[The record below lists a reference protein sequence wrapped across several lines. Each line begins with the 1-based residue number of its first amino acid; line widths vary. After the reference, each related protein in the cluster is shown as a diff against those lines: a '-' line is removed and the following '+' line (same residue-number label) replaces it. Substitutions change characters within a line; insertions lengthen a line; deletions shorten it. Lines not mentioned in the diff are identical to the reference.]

1 MPPLPGGE
9 FSVISGVL
17 FNSPLRR
24 GADIVGGVVVP
35 NIYFPA
41 SIYISIIAIK
51 YIKKQK
57 GNNFM
62 KYKKQ
67 QVEFLNWELGVFF
80 HFGIRTFYEG
90 HRDWDM
96 KEMPLNGFMPK
107 NLDCG
112 QWMRVI
118 KEAGAKYA
126 ILVCKHHDG
135 YANWPSEYTEYSVKN
150 TPWKNGEGDVVKE
163 FTDACRE
170 YGIKVG
176 LYYSPAEFGSKDKD
190 KKDYDEYFI
199 NQVSELLS
207 NYGKIDYLWF
217 DGCGSENHKYDEK
230 RIVGV
235 IRKLQPDILIFNM
248 WDPDT
253 RWVGNESG
261 YAHMPNYLT
270 VNSTSFSVMTEPGN
284 KEALSSDRF
293 LPVECDFRMRLR
305 NWFYSDQ
312 DEHTVKSLEEL
323 VGNYYYSVGRG
334 ANMLINIGPDR
345 DGHIP
350 KKDGDRLIELGRYI
364 KESFA
369 DPIAFDLSKGDNNNY
384 ICKLKEPAVI
394 NHCVLGESDEKL
406 GIVEEFSIKAYP
418 YDYGQPI
425 TVYNGKTIGHKAI
438 CQFPA
443 FFTEKIEITIEK
455 NRACEESE
463 EDKKDKKEKIDKIAL
478 HFVK

>member
-1 MPPLPGGE
+1 
-9 FSVISGVL
+9 
-17 FNSPLRR
+17 
-24 GADIVGGVVVP
+24 
-35 NIYFPA
+35 
-41 SIYISIIAIK
+41 
-51 YIKKQK
+51 
-57 GNNFM
+57 M
-62 KYKKQ
+62 KYKKEQ
-67 QVEFLNWELGVFF
+67 IEFLKWELGVFF

-96 KEMPLNGFMPK
+96 KEMPLSGFYPK

-135 YANWPSEYTEYSVKN
+135 FANWPSEYTEYSVAN
-150 TPWKNGEGDVVKE
+150 TPWKDGKGDVVKE

-170 YGIKVG
+170 YDIKVG
-176 LYYSPAEFGSKDKD
+176 LYYSPAEFGSKDKSS
-190 KKDYDEYFI
+190 KDYDEYFI

-230 RIVGV
+230 RIVKI
-235 IRKLQPDILIFNM
+235 IRGLQPDILIFNM

-284 KEALSSDRF
+284 KEALSSDKF

-305 NWFYSDQ
+305 NWFFSDR
-312 DEHTVKSLEEL
+312 DEYTIKSLEEL
-323 VGNYYYSVGRG
+323 IGIYYYSVGRG

-345 DGHIP
+345 DGLLP
-350 KKDGDRLIELGRYI
+350 KKDSERLIELGRYI
-364 KESFA
+364 KEAFSN
-369 DPIAFDLSKGDNNNY
+369 PISCELIKSENANNSNSY
-384 ICKLKEPAVI
+384 ICKLKEPVVI
-394 NHCVLGESDEKL
+394 NHCVLKENDENL
-406 GIVEEFSIKAYP
+406 GIVGQFSIKAYP
-418 YDYGQPI
+418 YDYGLPI

-438 CQFPA
+438 CQFPP
-443 FFTEKIEITIEK
+443 FFTDKIEITIEK
-455 NRACEESE
+455 NIGNET
-463 EDKKDKKEKIDKIAL
+463 EKIDDISLYFIK
-478 HFVK
+478 

>member
-1 MPPLPGGE
+1 M
-9 FSVISGVL
+9 
-17 FNSPLRR
+17 N
-24 GADIVGGVVVP
+24 
-35 NIYFPA
+35 
-41 SIYISIIAIK
+41 
-51 YIKKQK
+51 
-57 GNNFM
+57 
-62 KYKKQ
+62 YKKEQ
-67 QVEFLNWELGVFF
+67 IEFLKWEFGAFF

-96 KEMPLNGFMPK
+96 KEMPLDGFNPT

-135 YANWPSEYTEYSVKN
+135 YANWPSKYTDYSVAN
-150 TPWKNGEGDVVKE
+150 TPWKNGKGDVVKE

-176 LYYSPAEFGSKDKD
+176 LYYSPAEFGSKDKSS
-190 KKDYDEYFI
+190 KDYDEYFI

-217 DGCGSENHKYDEK
+217 DGCGSEGHKYDEK
-230 RIVGV
+230 RIVKV
-235 IRKLQPDILIFNM
+235 IRELQPDILIFNM

-261 YAHMPNYLT
+261 YAHLQNNLT
-270 VNSTSFSVMTEPGN
+270 VNSTAFSVLTETDEQLELETE
-284 KEALSSDRF
+284 KF

-305 NWFYSDQ
+305 NWFFSDQ

-323 VGNYYYSVGRG
+323 IGNYYYSVGRG
-334 ANMLINIGPDR
+334 ANMLINIGPNR
-345 DGHIP
+345 EGLLP
-350 KKDGDRLIELGRYI
+350 KKDSERLIELGKYI
-364 KESFA
+364 KEAFSN
-369 DPIAFDLSKGDNNNY
+369 PIKFDFSKNENSY
-384 ICKLKEPAVI
+384 ICKLKEPTVI
-394 NHCVLGESDEKL
+394 NHCVLKENEENL
-406 GIVEEFSIKAYP
+406 GIVEEFTIKAYP

-425 TVYNGKTIGHKAI
+425 TVYIGKTIGHKAI

-443 FFTEKIEITIEK
+443 FFTDKIEIIIEK
-455 NRACEESE
+455 NKAGEESE
-463 EDKKDKKEKIDKIAL
+463 KIDEISLYFIK
-478 HFVK
+478 